1 MSIAATY
8 LQDIRVN
15 YPSNLDRDQ
24 LRVTRNGLLTAV
36 LAMTTAPDSIVSAD
50 LRAKAVAS
58 QGRNLDVPVMQK
70 GSVTITNVRTCV
82 VSCSESDS
90 ALVRVNWKTL
100 VADICMVPG
109 QYEKN
114 DITYTADL
122 AKKIREIVEAFK
134 NEVETDLDLA
144 LDANKNQVYNSPIV
158 PEKYPLAGFALQVQ
172 SVDRD
177 FFFNDID
184 PINFAD
190 DYYNP
195 EVYVIGS
202 PALMATVMRYINQ
215 GPGNA
220 ANTAYQFAGKNFT
233 FSNRVVNGPGVSST
247 GYFMPN
253 GSMGLLTRVDVD
265 ARMRAVATSGVE
277 WFEDTL
283 PDLPWTVGIKY
294 DSDCS
299 DESTLNGSGLEYLT
313 ATKVEHWQISFDYA
327 IIVPYQVDLATES
340 SSIRKFEFLP

>member
-1 MSIAATY
+1 
-8 LQDIRVN
+8 
-15 YPSNLDRDQ
+15 
-24 LRVTRNGLLTAV
+24 
-36 LAMTTAPDSIVSAD
+36 MTTAPDSIVSAD

-70 GSVTITNVRTCV
+70 ESVTITNVRTCV

-114 DITYTADL
+114 DISYTADL

-134 NEVETDLDLA
+134 NEVETNLDLA

-172 SVDRD
+172 NVDRE

-195 EVYVIGS
+195 EVYIVGS

-233 FSNRVVNGPGVSST
+233 FSNRIVNRLGISST

-265 ARMRAVATSGVE
+265 ARMRAMSTSGTE

-327 IIVPYQVDLATES
+327 IIVPYQVNLAVDS